1 MCFAIVSFT
10 PPEEEYYGMLVEMD
24 ARRRGSSGGEVG
36 DKLSTDPEEVR
47 NWILLS
53 GRPEMISPPLVDL
66 DVFGQRLFWRHLHVR
81 RPVVPLAHSCVRMT
95 WYLEWQRVLLFPD
108 IFALNWAQW
117 RRIKSVGRPSGLR
130 QSRWFC

>member
-1 MCFAIVSFT
+1 MA
-10 PPEEEYYGMLVEMD
+10 
-24 ARRRGSSGGEVG
+24 
-36 DKLSTDPEEVR
+36 
-47 NWILLS
+47 
-53 GRPEMISPPLVDL
+53 SPPLVDL

-117 RRIKSVGRPSGLR
+117 RRIKSFVPALGLETEPVVLLMFSYFTR
-130 QSRWFC
+130 TLLLSASRT